1 MIIVSPLRD
10 AKKQIIKALRRH
22 PEGLML
28 TEIAEITGMNRF
40 TVTKYIHELIGN
52 GSVFQKE
59 AAAARICYLK
69 EDLVKRMRKREII
82 EVLRKK
88 VGTRV

>member
-1 MIIVSPLRD
+1 MRPRKN
-10 AKKQIIKALRRH
+10 AKEQIIKALSQH

-28 TEIAEITGMNRF
+28 TEIAKIAGMNRF

-69 EDLVKRMRKREII
+69 ESLVRRMKNREII
-82 EVLRKK
+82 EILEKK
-88 VGTRV
+88 VETSV